1 MKKKTSFSR
10 LVAGLTAF
18 LLVLAPMPFGEMGIS
33 NGIGITASAEESSTS
48 DSTGENGSGEGE
60 THDSGEENSSEEG
73 GTSGGGDENSSEEG
87 GTSGGEDENGSD
99 EGENNS
105 DNSDEPADEDS
116 SDDSKQP
123 SDEDED
129 SSGDA
134 EVNEIW
140 VSGDELDIPDNDD
153 LFSEYVDRV
162 FYDDAEISIFA
173 NPNYGRQSL
182 TNAMDREVYDL
193 LKEEITKIANG
204 TRSNTQIT
212 LNLNQS
218 WSTLKDSWKQVVQ
231 ALLVDLPYDF
241 YWFDKTTSFSI
252 SGYYNAPKFS
262 FPVAKAY
269 AGSGTYTA
277 DTKKTGAASKA
288 ASNAKEIVDRYSGSS
303 DYSKLYGYLTT
314 ICDLVE
320 YDKSA
325 LKAGV
330 PYGDPWQLIY
340 AFDNDPTTNIVCEGY
355 SKAFKYLCDLST
367 FKNSSIDSALV
378 TGDMNGGGHMWNIVS
393 IDNVSYTVDVTNCDS
408 GTIGYPDYIF
418 LKGMKNPTANGFTA
432 VGIGGNTVK
441 YTYDKDTIATYSSDF
456 RTVSAKDYV
465 SSDIKCTVNIENDA
479 LALIVN
485 GKLADSS
492 SVTVNA
498 GDKLEVYVRIKDFI
512 NKAINYS
519 CTGTQVSTEL
529 YYSDDSTGFIDKL
542 TLSDFDEN
550 GAELTIELV
559 DSEWDD
565 EILSGLIRLDVGEGV
580 NVYPYSDSEDKPVYD
595 DPLTSGDY
603 YPGGQRVCITA
614 DSSALS
620 GKFISVNGTQAVG
633 KVNGSGVYQIDD
645 FYLSGINGMAKI
657 SIADKGYKFNAYNG
671 VVGYV
676 NGRAIENGTYVENGK
691 VIELEAIIDNYINC
705 KLTVNGT
712 TVAPKLDD
720 VYHRYFIYEY
730 TVNGTDV
737 NAELVEEKWSDDE
750 LSKYVK
756 LEIGDKIMVFT
767 VDGDSEYDADQDV
780 EEDAVL
786 ENGEYYTKGYYIE
799 IYSGGDYAKGR
810 DILINNKSY
819 KLNLDKNGNY
829 YLRYLVNCQ
838 EDTLAIEFESAV
850 TARVGNSRLGFDTL
864 DEALA
869 YIKKNG
875 SSKDVTVILNKEMTI
890 TKLAVPS
897 NVFSFRLENKNGVK
911 INFNMSALAIPVD
924 TTLNISG
931 DGENLRPIAIS
942 VAAGKTLN
950 YDSFT
955 HYGGTVTVKGTN
967 TSVLNINNYL
977 TIGGISNF
985 GEVNVA
991 DGVAVSVEGNVTGV
1005 KLFNGALWLK
1015 DPKYTATITTF
1026 GKGTVRL
1033 YDHDGKNAKVTISD
1047 VAESL
1052 NVELV
1057 DPETTSETVVES
1069 GRTILWA
1076 GSAKNF
1082 TDKVTVSN
1090 KTSSN
1095 QTLNAYL
1102 YGKEIKAEYGEAV
1115 TVVVDD
1121 RSKGYPNLELAL
1133 KAITDKDKDYEIIL
1147 NDDITVA
1154 SRLTL
1159 PKTAK
1164 SIVFSGSGSLKLN
1177 MTALAIPV
1185 NTSFFTDI
1193 IGTNAKPLAITVTA
1207 GKTLEISCGT
1217 ENIGAVRGANTS
1229 ALHVNKSN
1237 TFDSVASF
1245 GEVTVANKAV
1255 LTVKGNVTA
1264 VKLLRGTIAFPNAK
1278 STAAITTAEN
1288 SAVILTDNNGT
1299 AAKVTVSGVIG
1310 TLTVKFVD
1318 SDNKVISLQ
1327 SGRSILIAGGK
1338 TDFTDKITVENTSTS
1353 GKNLNAFL
1361 YGKDIRAEYAGA
1373 ITLSDGTDT
1382 KNYPNLDLA
1391 VKAVNDVSKDYTFT
1405 LNENIFT
1412 SKLTLPKT
1420 ANSITFDGSHSLNLN
1435 MTALTLPVNTTFRTE
1450 LVGKNAKPLAIT
1462 VAAGKTL
1469 DLSGALNIGA
1479 IKGSKTSVLNINNY
1493 ATIGGISTFGEVN
1506 VADKVAVSVEGNV
1519 TAVTHYNG
1527 ALWLKNPKYTANI
1540 TNFGT
1545 GEVVL
1550 YDIGGKI
1557 AKVTVSNVDANGE
1570 LKVKITD
1577 NLFNTLDLAG
1587 GRAILYA
1594 GGKADFTDRITIE
1607 NTSTT
1612 AKNLTAYLYGREIRA
1627 EYAEAVTVYNDETEV
1642 GNYPNLDLAF
1652 KEIGNS
1658 KGKYTVTLNDGI
1670 AVSKLT
1676 LPKNAD
1682 SIKFDGEGSLD
1693 LNMTALP
1700 IPTNTVFCVPVNGTN
1715 AKPLAITVAAGKSLV
1730 FDKSA
1735 VMSNIGAVRGG
1746 KNSVFESNVDIT
1758 VGGIS
1763 SFTNVITSASITVTG
1778 NVSNVTYFSGTL
1790 KAALPKITVTGIGV
1804 AGGSNII
1811 ITQTNG
1817 VIPKVT
1823 VANYFV
1829 EVTSSDNEY
1838 VNVKIVDEEGTALNV
1853 PSGKTVLYSSAKYDI
1868 SEYIK
1873 IANPSAAGSDTL
1885 TAKLVGR
1892 EIKAVNENA
1901 VSLDTTKGAIGR
1913 FATIEEAFAKIN
1925 DANTDYM
1932 ITLYDDVYAA
1942 KFTLPTKAA
1951 SLTIKGDD
1959 KTVYLNNVAA
1969 VTSNYDLTIENVTIK
1984 NTKTFT
1990 LMAKKNLTLVNVTS
2004 DCISAVKG
2012 TARST
2017 YEGEGNNLTFTGKN
2031 GTETT
2036 KITGFKNTAKK

>member
-60 THDSGEENSSEEG
+60 TPDSGEENSSEEG

-87 GTSGGEDENGSD
+87 GTSGGGDENGSD

-105 DNSDEPADEDS
+105 GNSDEPADEDS
-116 SDDSKQP
+116 SDDSEQP

-129 SSGDA
+129 SSDDA
-134 EVNEIW
+134 EVKEIW
-140 VSGDELDIPDNDD
+140 VSGDELDIPDSDD

-162 FYDDAEISIFA
+162 FYDDAEISTFA

-277 DTKKTGAASKA
+277 DTKKTSA
-288 ASNAKEIVDRYSGSS
+288 ASNAAANAKAIVDKYSGAS

-367 FKNSSIDSALV
+367 FKNSSIESALV

-432 VGIGGNTVK
+432 VGIGGYTAK
-441 YTYDKDTIATYSSDF
+441 YTYDADTIATYSSKF

-465 SSDIKCTVNIENDA
+465 SSDIKCTVNIEDDA

-519 CTGTQVSTEL
+519 CTGAQVSTEL

-565 EILSGLIRLDVGEGV
+565 EILSGLIKLDVGEGV

-633 KVNGSGVYQIDD
+633 KVNSSGVYQIDD

-671 VVGYV
+671 VIGYV

-691 VIELEAIIDNYINC
+691 VIELKAIIDNYINC

-756 LEIGDKIMVFT
+756 LEIDDRIMVFT

-810 DILINNKSY
+810 NILINNKVY

-850 TARVGNSRLGFDTL
+850 TAQVGNSRMGFDTL

-875 SSKDVTVILNKEMTI
+875 SGKDITVFLDHEMTI
-890 TKLAVPS
+890 TKLAIPKNIS
-897 NVFSFRLENKNGVK
+897 SFKLINRNGAK
-911 INFNMSALAIPVD
+911 ISFDMTTLAIPVD
-924 TTLNISG
+924 TTLEIDG
-931 DGENLRPIAIS
+931 DGENLKPITIS

-950 YDSFT
+950 YDSFI
-955 HYGGTVTVKGTN
+955 HYGGAVTVKGTN
-967 TSVLNINNYL
+967 TSVLNINSYL
-977 TIGGISNF
+977 TIGGIYTFTIGGISTF
-985 GEVNVA
+985 SEVNVA

-1005 KLFNGALWLK
+1005 KLFNGDLWLK
-1015 DPKYTATITTF
+1015 DPTYTATITTF

-1033 YDHDGKNAKVTISD
+1033 YDHDGKNAKVTVTD
-1047 VAESL
+1047 VDEYL
-1052 NVELV
+1052 NVQLV
-1057 DPETTSETVVES
+1057 DPNTTNFTAVKS

-1115 TVVVDD
+1115 TVVVDE

-1147 NDDITVA
+1147 NDDITV
-1154 SRLTL
+1154 SKLTL

-1177 MTALAIPV
+1177 MTALTLPV
-1185 NTSFFTDI
+1185 NTTFRTELV
-1193 IGTNAKPLAITVTA
+1193 GKNAKPLAITVTA

-1237 TFDSVASF
+1237 TFDSIASF

-1278 STAAITTAEN
+1278 STAAITTAED

-1338 TDFTDKITVENTSTS
+1338 TDFTDKITVENASTS
-1353 GKNLNAFL
+1353 GENLNAFL

-1405 LNENIFT
+1405 LNENIFA

-1420 ANSITFDGSHSLNLN
+1420 ANSITFDGTGSLNLN
-1435 MTALTLPVNTTFRTE
+1435 MTALTLPVDTTFRTE

-1469 DLSGALNIGA
+1469 DLSGVLNIGA
-1479 IKGSKTSVLNINNY
+1479 VKGSKTSVLNINNY

-1577 NLFNTLDLAG
+1577 DLFNTLDLAG
-1587 GRAILYA
+1587 GRTLLYA
-1594 GGKADFTDRITIE
+1594 GGKADFTGRITIE

-1612 AKNLTAYLYGREIRA
+1612 AKKLTAYLYGREIRA
-1627 EYAEAVTVYNDETEV
+1627 EYAEAVTVYNDEIEI

-1658 KGKYTVTLNDGI
+1658 KGEYTVTLNDGI
-1670 AVSKLT
+1670 AVSNLT

-1682 SIKFDGEGSLD
+1682 SIKFDGKGSLD
-1693 LNMTALP
+1693 LNMTALS

-1715 AKPLAITVAAGKSLV
+1715 AKPLAITVAAGKNLV
-1730 FDKSA
+1730 FDENGF
-1735 VMSNIGAVRGG
+1735 VSNIGAVKGG
-1746 KNSVFESNVDIT
+1746 KNSVFSNKEENTVDSI
-1758 VGGIS
+1758 
-1763 SFTNVITSASITVTG
+1763 ASITNLMAYEPLTVTG
-1778 NVSNVTYFSGTL
+1778 NVTGVTYFEGKFKLPNAKSTFTATYFVGDASIGLVDNNGSFAKVTTSGVGSL
-1790 KAALPKITVTGIGV
+1790 DKYLDITVLDGN
-1804 AGGSNII
+1804 GSA
-1811 ITQTNG
+1811 IT
-1817 VIPKVT
+1817 
-1823 VANYFV
+1823 
-1829 EVTSSDNEY
+1829 
-1838 VNVKIVDEEGTALNV
+1838 L

-1868 SEYIK
+1868 TNYIRITNK
-1873 IANPSAAGSDTL
+1873 TSANNDL
-1885 TAKLVGR
+1885 TAKPYGK
-1892 EIKAVNENA
+1892 EIKAVNTAA
-1901 VSLDTTKGAIGR
+1901 VTLTANGANVGN
-1913 FATIEEAFAKIN
+1913 FATLEEAFAKMTENKNYVININ
-1925 DANTDYM
+1925 DD
-1932 ITLYDDVYAA
+1932 ICVS
-1942 KFTLPTKAA
+1942 KFVLPTRAA
-1951 SLTIKGDD
+1951 SIKIKGTDN
-1959 KTVYLNNVAA
+1959 TLWLTNVSAITA
-1969 VTSNYDLTIENVTIK
+1969 NCDLTIEGITFK
-1984 NTKTFT
+1984 NTKAFT
-1990 LMAKKNLTLVNVTS
+1990 LTAKKDLTLKNVTS
-2004 DCISAVKG
+2004 DCLSAVKG
-2012 TARST
+2012 TTKST
-2017 YEGEGNNLTFTGKN
+2017 YTGEGNNLTFTGKN
-2031 GTETT
+2031 GTEST
-2036 KITGFKNTAKK
+2036 KITGFQNTAKK

>member
-60 THDSGEENSSEEG
+60 TPDS
-73 GTSGGGDENSSEEG
+73 GDENGSEEG

-99 EGENNS
+99 EGGNNS
-105 DNSDEPADEDS
+105 GNSDEPADEDS
-116 SDDSKQP
+116 SDDSEQP

-129 SSGDA
+129 SSDDA
-134 EVNEIW
+134 EVKEIW
-140 VSGDELDIPDNDD
+140 ISGDELDIPDSDD
-153 LFSEYVDRV
+153 LFSEYVDMT
-162 FYDDAEISIFA
+162 FYDDTDISAFA

-218 WSTLKDSWKQVVQ
+218 WSTLEDSWNQVVH

-241 YWFDKTTSFSI
+241 YWFDKTTSYGI

-269 AGSGTYTA
+269 AVSGTYTA
-277 DTKKTGAASKA
+277 DTRKTSA
-288 ASNAKEIVDRYSGSS
+288 ASNAAANAKAIVDKYSGAS
-303 DYSKLYGYLTT
+303 DYSKLCGYFST

-320 YDKSA
+320 YDHDA
-325 LKAGV
+325 V
-330 PYGDPWQLIY
+330 DNNRDYGDPWQIIY
-340 AFDNDPTTNIVCEGY
+340 AFDGDPTTNIVCEGY

-378 TGDMNGGGHMWNIVS
+378 TGMAGGRHMWNIVS
-393 IDNVSYTVDVTNCDS
+393 IDDVSYFVDVTNCDKGAPGYNDS
-408 GTIGYPDYIF
+408 YGYPDYLF
-418 LKGMKNPTANGFTA
+418 LKGVRNPNATGFTA
-432 VGIGGNTVK
+432 VGRNLTLK
-441 YTYDKDTIATYSSDF
+441 YTYDQETTEMYSSEF
-456 RTVSAKDYV
+456 LTVSAKDYV
-465 SSDIKCTVNIENDA
+465 SSDIKCTVNIEDDA

-519 CTGTQVSTEL
+519 CTGAQVSTEL

-565 EILSGLIRLDVGEGV
+565 EILSGLIKLDVGEGV

-603 YPGGQRVCITA
+603 YPGGQKVCITA

-633 KVNGSGVYQIDD
+633 KVNSSGVYQIDD

-671 VVGYV
+671 VIGYV

-691 VIELEAIIDNYINC
+691 VIELKAIIDNYINC

-810 DILINNKSY
+810 NILINNKVY

-850 TARVGNSRLGFDTL
+850 TAQVGNSRMGFDTL

-875 SSKDVTVILNKEMTI
+875 SGKDITVFLDHEMTI
-890 TKLAVPS
+890 TKLAIPKNIS
-897 NVFSFRLENKNGVK
+897 SFKLINRNGAK
-911 INFNMSALAIPVD
+911 ISFDMTTLAIPVD
-924 TTLNISG
+924 TTLEIDG
-931 DGENLRPIAIS
+931 DGENLKPITIS

-950 YDSFT
+950 YDSFI
-955 HYGGTVTVKGTN
+955 HYGGAVTVKGTN
-967 TSVLNINNYL
+967 TSVLNINSYL
-977 TIGGISNF
+977 TIGGIYTFTIGGISTF
-985 GEVNVA
+985 SEVNVA

-1005 KLFNGALWLK
+1005 KLFNGDLWLK
-1015 DPKYTATITTF
+1015 DPTYTATITTF

-1033 YDHDGKNAKVTISD
+1033 YDHDGKNAKVTVTD
-1047 VAESL
+1047 VDEYL
-1052 NVELV
+1052 NVQLV
-1057 DPETTSETVVES
+1057 DPNTTNFTAVES

-1115 TVVVDD
+1115 TVVVDE

-1147 NDDITVA
+1147 NDDITV
-1154 SRLTL
+1154 SKLTL
-1159 PKTAK
+1159 PKTAN

-1193 IGTNAKPLAITVTA
+1193 IGTNAKPLAITVAA

-1245 GEVTVANKAV
+1245 SEVTVANKAV

-1278 STAAITTAEN
+1278 STAAITTAED

-1338 TDFTDKITVENTSTS
+1338 TDFTDKITVENASTS
-1353 GKNLNAFL
+1353 GENLNAFL

-1405 LNENIFT
+1405 LNENIFA

-1420 ANSITFDGSHSLNLN
+1420 ANSITFDGTGSLNLN
-1435 MTALTLPVNTTFRTE
+1435 MTALTLPVDTTFRTE

-1469 DLSGALNIGA
+1469 DLSDVLNIGA
-1479 IKGSKTSVLNINNY
+1479 VKGSKTSVLNINNY

-1506 VADKVAVSVEGNV
+1506 VADKAAVSVEGNV

-1577 NLFNTLDLAG
+1577 DLFNTLDLAG
-1587 GRAILYA
+1587 GRTLLYA
-1594 GGKADFTDRITIE
+1594 GGKDDFTDRITIE

-1612 AKNLTAYLYGREIRA
+1612 AKKLTAYLYGREIRA
-1627 EYAEAVTVYNDETEV
+1627 EYAEAVTVYNDEIEI

-1658 KGKYTVTLNDGI
+1658 KGKYTVMLNDGI

-1682 SIKFDGEGSLD
+1682 SIKFDGKGSLD
-1693 LNMTALP
+1693 LNMTALS

-1715 AKPLAITVAAGKSLV
+1715 AKPLAITVAAGKGLAFSDGCFV
-1730 FDKSA
+1730 
-1735 VMSNIGAVRGG
+1735 SNIGAVKGG
-1746 KNSVFESNVDIT
+1746 KDSIFSNKEENTVDSI
-1758 VGGIS
+1758 
-1763 SFTNVITSASITVTG
+1763 ASITNLMAYEPLTVTG
-1778 NVSNVTYFSGTL
+1778 NVTGVTYFEGKFKLPNAKSTFTATYFVGDASIGLVDNNGSFAKVTTSGVGSL
-1790 KAALPKITVTGIGV
+1790 DKYLDITVLDGN
-1804 AGGSNII
+1804 GSA
-1811 ITQTNG
+1811 IT
-1817 VIPKVT
+1817 
-1823 VANYFV
+1823 
-1829 EVTSSDNEY
+1829 
-1838 VNVKIVDEEGTALNV
+1838 L

-1868 SEYIK
+1868 TNYIRITNK
-1873 IANPSAAGSDTL
+1873 TSANNDL
-1885 TAKLVGR
+1885 TAKPYGK
-1892 EIKAVNENA
+1892 EIKAVNTEA
-1901 VSLDTTKGAIGR
+1901 VSLKADGNKIGS
-1913 FATIEEAFAKIN
+1913 FATLEEAFAAMNESKKYVLTIN
-1925 DANTDYM
+1925 DD
-1932 ITLYDDVYAA
+1932 LYVT
-1942 KFTLPTKAA
+1942 KFVFPTKAVF
-1951 SLTIKGDD
+1951 
-1959 KTVYLNNVAA
+1959 VYIGGSGNTLFL
-1969 VTSNYDLTIENVTIK
+1969 SNISAITANCDLTIEGITFK
-1984 NTKTFT
+1984 NTKAFT
-1990 LMAKKNLTLVNVTS
+1990 LTAKKDLTLKNVTS
-2004 DCISAVKG
+2004 DCLSAVKG
-2012 TARST
+2012 NARFT
-2017 YEGEGNNLTFTGKN
+2017 YTGEENNLTFTGKN
-2031 GTETT
+2031 GTEST
-2036 KITGFKNTAKK
+2036 KITGFQNTAKK

>member
-48 DSTGENGSGEGE
+48 DSTGENGSGEGK
-60 THDSGEENSSEEG
+60 TPDSGEENSSGEG
-73 GTSGGGDENSSEEG
+73 ETSGGGE
-87 GTSGGEDENGSD
+87 ENGSD
-99 EGENNS
+99 EGEKPAGEGENNS
-105 DNSDEPADEDS
+105 GNSDEPADEDS
-116 SDDSKQP
+116 SDDSEQP

-129 SSGDA
+129 SSDDA
-134 EVNEIW
+134 EVKEIW
-140 VSGDELDIPDNDD
+140 ISGDELDIPDSDD
-153 LFSEYVDRV
+153 LFSEYVDRT
-162 FYDDAEISIFA
+162 FYDDTDISTFA

-218 WSTLKDSWKQVVQ
+218 WTTLDNSWSQVVH

-241 YWFDKTTSFSI
+241 YWFDKTTSYGI

-269 AGSGTYTA
+269 AGSGPYTA
-277 DTKKTGAASKA
+277 DTKKTSA
-288 ASNAKEIVDRYSGSS
+288 ASNAAANAKAIVDKYSGAS
-303 DYSKLYGYLTT
+303 DYSKLCGYFST

-320 YDKSA
+320 YDHDA
-325 LKAGV
+325 V
-330 PYGDPWQLIY
+330 DNNRDYGDPWQIIY
-340 AFDNDPTTNIVCEGY
+340 AFDGDPTTNIVCEGY

-367 FKNSSIDSALV
+367 FKNSSIESALV
-378 TGDMNGGGHMWNIVS
+378 TGIAGGRHMWNIVS
-393 IDNVSYTVDVTNCDS
+393 IDDVSYFVDVTNCDK
-408 GTIGYPDYIF
+408 GAPGYNDCYGYPDYLF
-418 LKGMKNPTANGFTA
+418 LKGVRNPTATGFTA
-432 VGIGGNTVK
+432 VGGYNSTLK
-441 YTYDKDTIATYSSDF
+441 YTYDQETTEMYSSEF
-456 RTVSAKDYV
+456 LTVSAKDYV
-465 SSDIKCTVNIENDA
+465 SSDIKCTVNIEDDA

-512 NKAINYS
+512 NKAIDYS
-519 CTGTQVSTEL
+519 CTGAQVSTEL

-550 GAELTIELV
+550 GAELTIKLV
-559 DSEWDD
+559 DSEWDN
-565 EILSGLIRLDVGEGV
+565 EILSGLIKLDVGEGV
-580 NVYPYSDSEDKPVYD
+580 SVYPYSYSENKPVYD

-603 YPGGQRVCITA
+603 YPGGQKVCITA

-633 KVNGSGVYQIDD
+633 KVNNSGVYQIDD
-645 FYLSGINGMAKI
+645 FYLSGINGVAKI
-657 SIADKGYKFNAYNG
+657 SIVDKGYKFNAYNG
-671 VVGYV
+671 VIGYV

-691 VIELEAIIDNYINC
+691 VIELEAIIDNYINR
-705 KLTVNGT
+705 KLTINGT
-712 TVAPKLDD
+712 TVAPKLDN

-756 LEIGDKIMVFT
+756 LEIDDGIMVFS

-786 ENGEYYTKGYYIE
+786 ENGEYFTKGYYIE
-799 IYSGGDYAKGR
+799 IYSRGDYAKGR
-810 DILINNKSY
+810 NILINNKVY
-819 KLNLDKNGNY
+819 KLNLDRNGNY

-838 EDTLAIEFESAV
+838 EDTLTIEFESAV
-850 TARVGNSRLGFDTL
+850 TAQVGNSRLGFDTL

-875 SSKDVTVILNKEMTI
+875 SSKDATVILNKEMTI

-931 DGENLRPIAIS
+931 DGENLKPIAIS

-955 HYGGTVTVKGTN
+955 HYGGAVTVKGTN
-967 TSVLNINNYL
+967 TSVLNINSYL
-977 TIGGISNF
+977 TIGGISTF

-991 DGVAVSVEGNVTGV
+991 DGVAVSVEGNLTGV

-1090 KTSSN
+1090 KTSSK

-1115 TVVVDD
+1115 TVVVDE

-1147 NDDITVA
+1147 NDDITV
-1154 SRLTL
+1154 SKLTL
-1159 PKTAK
+1159 PKTAN
-1164 SIVFSGSGSLKLN
+1164 SIVFNGSGSLKLN

-1185 NTSFFTDI
+1185 NTSFFADI
-1193 IGTNAKPLAITVTA
+1193 VGTNARPLAITVAA

-1217 ENIGAVRGANTS
+1217 ENIGAVKGANTS
-1229 ALHVNKSN
+1229 ALFVNKSN

-1245 GEVTVANKAV
+1245 GEVTVGNKAV

-1264 VKLLRGTIAFPNAK
+1264 VKLLQGTIAFPNAK
-1278 STAAITTAEN
+1278 STATITTAED

-1299 AAKVTVSGVIG
+1299 AAKVTVSDVIG

-1338 TDFTDKITVENTSTS
+1338 TDFTDKITVENASTS
-1353 GKNLNAFL
+1353 SKTLNAFL

-1405 LNENIFT
+1405 LNENIT
-1412 SKLTLPKT
+1412 VSKLTLPKT
-1420 ANSITFDGSHSLNLN
+1420 AKSITFDGSSVLNLN
-1435 MTALTLPVNTTFRTE
+1435 MTALSIPTNTVFSVPVNGT
-1450 LVGKNAKPLAIT
+1450 NAKPLAIT

-1469 DLSGALNIGA
+1469 DLSTALNIGA

-1519 TAVTHYNG
+1519 TAVTHFNG

-1557 AKVTVSNVDANGE
+1557 AKVTVGNVDENGE

-1587 GRAILYA
+1587 GRTLLYA

-1612 AKNLTAYLYGREIRA
+1612 AKKLTAFLYGKEIRA
-1627 EYAEAVTVYNDETEV
+1627 EYAEAVTLYNDEIKI

-1658 KGKYTVTLNDGI
+1658 KGEYTVTLNDGI

-1676 LPKNAD
+1676 LPKNAI
-1682 SIKFDGEGSLD
+1682 SITFNGEGSLD
-1693 LNMTALP
+1693 LNMTALA
-1700 IPTNTVFCVPVNGTN
+1700 IPTNTFFYVPIKGTN
-1715 AKPLAITVAAGKSLV
+1715 AKPLAITVAAEKILRFGEGCFV
-1730 FDKSA
+1730 
-1735 VMSNIGAVRGG
+1735 SNIGAVKGG
-1746 KNSVFESNVDIT
+1746 KGST
-1758 VGGIS
+1758 
-1763 SFTNVITSASITVTG
+1763 FTNFAENTVDSVASVAYLLADEPLTITG
-1778 NVSNVTYFSGTL
+1778 NVTGVTHFEGKFKLPNAKSTFTASYFLGDTS
-1790 KAALPKITVTGIGV
+1790 IGLTDNN
-1804 AGGSNII
+1804 GSFA
-1811 ITQTNG
+1811 
-1817 VIPKVT
+1817 KVT
-1823 VANYFV
+1823 ISGLFNGTDLDIAVLDGN
-1829 EVTSSDNEY
+1829 DNA
-1838 VNVKIVDEEGTALNV
+1838 ITL
-1853 PSGKTVLYSSAKYDI
+1853 PSGKTVLYSSAKDDI
-1868 SEYIK
+1868 TDDIK
-1873 IANPSAAGSDTL
+1873 IANKTSAGNDL
-1885 TAKLVGR
+1885 TAKLYGK
-1892 EIKAVNENA
+1892 EIKAVNTAA
-1901 VSLDTTKGAIGR
+1901 VTLTANGANVGN
-1913 FATIEEAFAKIN
+1913 FATLEEAFAKMTENKNYVININ
-1925 DANTDYM
+1925 DD
-1932 ITLYDDVYAA
+1932 ICVS
-1942 KFTLPTKAA
+1942 KFVLPTRAA
-1951 SLTIKGDD
+1951 SIKIKGTDN
-1959 KTVYLNNVAA
+1959 TLWLTNVSAITA
-1969 VTSNYDLTIENVTIK
+1969 NCDLTIEGITFK
-1984 NTKTFT
+1984 NTKAYT
-1990 LMAKKNLTLVNVTS
+1990 LTAKKNLTLYNVTS
-2004 DCISAVKG
+2004 DCLTAIKG
-2012 TARST
+2012 TSSHIYDER
-2017 YEGEGNNLTFTGKN
+2017 ENNLTFTGKN
-2031 GTETT
+2031 GTEPT
-2036 KITGFKNTAKK
+2036 KITGFINTAKK